1 MRIAWLSSWHER
13 CGIATYSESLV
24 AELRER
30 ADVHVIAPRRIAGD
44 EGRGEQPARLWN
56 RNRAFAFEAL
66 RVREAVRA
74 LRPDVVHLQVNL
86 SLYSSRFLFA
96 LVRLLRRDGLPVV
109 ATLHGR
115 GGGSLGRRFKV
126 QRLLLALRP
135 ADLVVHTEA
144 HREELSRARVSV
156 IPHGIDPP
164 ISWGNERSKADARAE
179 LGIDPSRPVLAH
191 FGFLVPDKGVAEV
204 MRAVAKLRRAH
215 PGILYWVCGAVHQT
229 GESRAYFE
237 ELRHLARELS
247 IDDALHLTGEFVPMD
262 RALVELAAA
271 DVIVLNYLTGG
282 HQGASGAARRALAS
296 GRPVAVSEAPIFD
309 DVRDAVH
316 TLRPPLEESIAAF
329 LDRPELAQS
338 TTERARR
345 FCDDHSWR
353 RVAERH
359 LTLYGRIIAS
369 SRG

>member
-1 MRIAWLSSWHER
+1 MRIAWLSSFHEH

-30 ADVHVIAPRRIAGD
+30 ADVLVLSPQRIAGD

-66 RVREAVRA
+66 RVRDAVRA
-74 LRPDVVHLQVNL
+74 HRPDLVHLQVNL

-96 LVRLLRRDGLPVV
+96 LVRLLRRDGVPVV

-126 QRLLLALRP
+126 RRLLVALGP
-135 ADLVVHTEA
+135 AELVVHTEA
-144 HREELSRARVSV
+144 HRAELARDRVSV
-156 IPHGIDPP
+156 VPHGIDPVIELP
-164 ISWGNERSKADARAE
+164 KADARAK
-179 LGIDPSRPVLAH
+179 LGLDAARPVLAH

-204 MRAVAKLRRAH
+204 MRAVAKLRRTH
-215 PGILYWVCGAVHQT
+215 PGLRYWVCGAVHQT
-229 GESRAYFE
+229 DESRACFE
-237 ELRHLARELS
+237 ELRRLARELS
-247 IDDALHLTGEFVPMD
+247 LEDAVHLTGEFVPLD
-262 RALVELAAA
+262 RAQVELAAA
-271 DVIVLNYLTGG
+271 DFIVLNYLTGG
-282 HQGASGAARRALAS
+282 HQGASGAARRALTS

-309 DVRDAVH
+309 DVRDAMH
-316 TLRPPLEESIAAF
+316 TIRPPLDEALAAL

-345 FCDDHSWR
+345 FCDEHSWR
-353 RVAERH
+353 HVAERH
-359 LTLYGRIIAS
+359 LALYERINAE
-369 SRG
+369 RDAR